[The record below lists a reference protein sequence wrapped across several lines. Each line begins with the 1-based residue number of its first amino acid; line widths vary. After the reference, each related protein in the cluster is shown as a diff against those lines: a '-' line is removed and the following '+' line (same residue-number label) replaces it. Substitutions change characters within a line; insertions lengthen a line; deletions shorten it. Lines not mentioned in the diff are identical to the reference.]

1 MDFMHGGDLYDYLY
15 KLNIGGDWITEYS
28 AKFYIASIILGIEA
42 MHRKGI
48 MHKDL
53 KPKNILMDEDGY
65 LKISDF
71 GLAEYYDLDKQHFAY
86 TPGYRAPEMIIF

>member
-1 MDFMHGGDLYDYLY
+1 MDFIQGGDFQDYL
-15 KLNIGGDWITEYS
+15 LNLAKKGEWIDEYS

-53 KPKNILMDEDGY
+53 KP
-65 LKISDF
+65 
-71 GLAEYYDLDKQHFAY
+71 
-86 TPGYRAPEMIIF
+86 